1 MVHDSIPAQR
11 GACDGPGHMSFELEQ
26 RAALHLLQTI
36 ENGVAAPS
44 EVARL
49 IDEADPALVYLV
61 LTWLRDRYSGDHP
74 AAEGVIGRLVELSS
88 KHASIKS
95 KMREGQD
102 DPISKWFEEVHSY
115 RAFDAQQFIELIVEK
130 LVG

>member
-1 MVHDSIPAQR
+1 MCH
-11 GACDGPGHMSFELEQ
+11 GPGHMSFELEE
-26 RAALHLLQTI
+26 RAALHLLQSI
-36 ENGVAAPS
+36 ENGVVAPS

-49 IDEADPALVYLV
+49 IEEADPALVYLV

-88 KHASIKS
+88 KHASIKA

-115 RAFDAQQFIELIVEK
+115 RAFDAKQFIELIVDK
-130 LVG
+130 LES